1 MPSAQLFFEPNVVM
15 LLRPVEIDL
24 AGGHRL
30 EGALHAERAD
40 VDMSNDH
47 RDEQNGDYGVDDLR
61 ELHACDIRHVERKHQ
76 QISRDNDGH
85 SSAQGKPKHQLLAGI
100 ETPRGGVLRFDEAA
114 TVLDPFDVDLLR
126 DVVLNPD
133 RDNQHESDDERDA
146 DEIVGVFGELR
157 LAAERLGPDHWQQ
170 QDLAE
175 RDVQAGQAED
185 HEGYRRQPMRE
196 TLEGVEASH
205 FLAGTSL

>member
-15 LLRPVEIDL
+15 LLRPVEIDI
-24 AGGHRL
+24 AGRHRL

-61 ELHACDIRHVERKHQ
+61 ELHACDISHVERKHQ
-76 QISRDNDGH
+76 QISRDNDCH

-100 ETPRGGVLRFDEAA
+100 ETPRWRVLRFDEAA
-114 TVLDPFDVDLLR
+114 TLLDPFDVDLLR
-126 DVVLNPD
+126 DVVLHPD
-133 RDNQHESDDERDA
+133 RDNQYESDNERGA
-146 DEIVGVFGELR
+146 DEIVRVLGDLR
-157 LAAERLGPDHWQQ
+157 HAAERFRSDHWQQ

-175 RDVQAGQAED
+175 RDVQAGQGQD
-185 HEGYRRQPMRE
+185 HEGYGGQPMRE
-196 TLEGVEASH
+196 TLKGIKASH
-205 FLAGTSL
+205 LLSGTSL